1 VHCSSTVSI
10 HVRAQK
16 GYYVEQACTKCTY
29 KRHIAI
35 KHDVQIHEAGD
46 NGPSPPDL
54 NKNRV
59 LTLKL
64 AARCGSRVF
73 RVQLGL
79 AKGLGVGLISGPT
92 LLKYLL
98 DLAIMIAKNVA
109 PRHKQSRNL
118 AIFLVY
124 LAT

>member
-1 VHCSSTVSI
+1 
-10 HVRAQK
+10 
-16 GYYVEQACTKCTY
+16 
-29 KRHIAI
+29 
-35 KHDVQIHEAGD
+35 
-46 NGPSPPDL
+46 
-54 NKNRV
+54 
-59 LTLKL
+59 
-64 AARCGSRVF
+64 
-73 RVQLGL
+73 VQLGL
-79 AKGLGVGLISGPT
+79 AKGLGVGLIPGPS

>member
-1 VHCSSTVSI
+1 MGS
-10 HVRAQK
+10 A
-16 GYYVEQACTKCTY
+16 TY
-29 KRHIAI
+29 
-35 KHDVQIHEAGD
+35 
-46 NGPSPPDL
+46 GPSPPDL

-64 AARCGSRVF
+64 AARCGSSVF

-79 AKGLGVGLISGPT
+79 AKGLGVGLISGPS